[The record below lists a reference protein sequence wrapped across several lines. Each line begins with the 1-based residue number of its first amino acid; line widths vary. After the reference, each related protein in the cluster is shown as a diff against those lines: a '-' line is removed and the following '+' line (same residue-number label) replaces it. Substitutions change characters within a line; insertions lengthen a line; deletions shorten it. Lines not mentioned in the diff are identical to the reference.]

1 MFSKK
6 FLFRGVF
13 VFLSFTAAS
22 LVSCSLYQKDDT
34 HLQKKMRDAYQVS
47 AKLFSY
53 VWNPSLFMDPA
64 TEKEVSS
71 LLLRMKDD
79 FHKIDSSDGQDPGF
93 VIALGAQNRLIEDI
107 IQRFDEGNK
116 EYAWWKLK
124 GVTHN
129 CVACHSRFSS
139 RTDFIGV
146 DVVAS
151 DVTFESKI
159 AVAEFLIA
167 SRQFSKASKEL
178 YRLAESLSKLE
189 GGSSYAVQVLRL
201 WLLVQVRVQESYHGA
216 ASELAR
222 IKDSGDFSVEQDNL
236 ISKWIVDLQGVQSE
250 KAFVI
255 KDPLYEAEMLLGT
268 LIEDR
273 TFAQDDEDLVK
284 TVRAGAILH
293 QFSLGDIQKSKK
305 PRLLMLL
312 GVSYQRLTIP
322 SLKAL
327 SPVYFEQCIREF
339 PGTEESKIAYALYE
353 KDFELLHTGSGGSHV
368 SEDEVSLLEELRQI
382 AFDLKKE

>member
-6 FLFRGVF
+6 FFFRALFVF
-13 VFLSFTAAS
+13 VFFTMAS
-22 LVSCSLYQKDDT
+22 LVSCSLYQKNDT
-34 HLQKKMRDAYQVS
+34 HLQKQMRDAYLIS

-53 VWNPSLFMDPA
+53 VWNPTLFMDPA
-64 TEKEVSS
+64 TEKEVSR

-79 FHKIDSSDGQDPGF
+79 FHKIDSSDGKDPGF
-93 VIALGAQNRLIEDI
+93 IIALGAQNRLIEDI
-107 IQRFDEGNK
+107 VQRFDEGNK

-129 CVACHSRFSS
+129 CVACHSRFNS

-146 DVVAS
+146 DVIAS

-159 AVAEFLIA
+159 AAAEFLIA

-178 YRLAESLSKLE
+178 YRLAESLSNLE
-189 GGSSYAVQVLRL
+189 GGNSYAVQVLRL

-222 IKDSGDFSVEQDNL
+222 IKDSGDFSVEQDTL
-236 ISKWIVDLQGVQSE
+236 ISKWIIDLQGVQSE

-255 KDPLYEAEMLLGT
+255 KDPLHEAEMLLGA

-273 TFAQDDEDLVK
+273 TFAMDDEGLVK

-293 QFSLGDIQKSKK
+293 QFSLGDTGKSKK
-305 PRLLMLL
+305 AKLLMLL

-353 KDFELLHTGSGGSHV
+353 KDFELLHTGSGGSHI
-368 SEDEVSLLEELRQI
+368 SEDEVKLLKELRKV